1 MSLRDKML
9 QDAGVYWS
17 EDKIKKVLTY
27 GTLFD
32 ETASRDLEDCLK
44 KGLITQEEFRRLRYM
59 STDKEKII
67 KEFFKTVAPYVNSV
81 LEEAIQNTE
90 NNLEN
95 SLIQED
101 IGTFSTILE
110 DLRDKKNK
118 LEGIL

>member
-9 QDAGVYWS
+9 QDAGIYWS
-17 EDKIKKVLTY
+17 EDKIRKIFKY
-27 GTLFD
+27 GILFD
-32 ETASRDLEDCLK
+32 ETATRDLEDCLRK
-44 KGLITQEEFRRLRYM
+44 ELITQEEFRRLRGM
-59 STDKEKII
+59 SVDREKII
-67 KEFFKTVAPYVNSV
+67 KEFFETVAPYVHSV
-81 LEEAIQNTE
+81 LEETIENTE

-95 SLIQED
+95 SLLQED